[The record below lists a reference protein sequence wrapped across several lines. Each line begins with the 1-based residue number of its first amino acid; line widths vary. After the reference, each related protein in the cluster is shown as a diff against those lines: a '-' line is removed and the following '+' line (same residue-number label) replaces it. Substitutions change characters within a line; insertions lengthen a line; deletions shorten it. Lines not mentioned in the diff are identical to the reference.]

1 MGLHRRLRVAT
12 FAVALAAGLAG
23 SAQALV
29 LKASHQWP
37 KGDVRDEM
45 LRIIAREVKAADVDL
60 EIRIYP
66 AKSLFKPREQW
77 RAMVEGQLDISAF
90 PLDYAS
96 GEHPQFS
103 ATLMPGLVRNH
114 ERARRLNDSEF
125 MARIKQIIE
134 DAGVVVLADAWLAG
148 GFVSKKGCIRGPET
162 VKGLVMRA
170 AGPMF
175 EEMLRAAGASIA
187 SMPSSEIYTAMQ
199 QGVLDAANTS
209 SASLV
214 SYRIYEVSRCLT
226 APGENALWFM
236 YEPVLMSKK
245 SWDALN
251 DAQREALL
259 RGGQKAEEYFFQ
271 VAKDLDARLVDV
283 YRKAGV
289 EVTEMT
295 ADEYQAWIQ
304 VAKQSAYKKFAEEV
318 PGGAELV
325 ELALAVE

>member
-1 MGLHRRLRVAT
+1 MGFRHI
-12 FAVALAAGLAG
+12 ALAAVLAAG
-23 SAQALV
+23 FSASADALV

-45 LRIIAREVKAADVDL
+45 LRIIAREVEAANVDL

-66 AKSLFKPREQW
+66 ASSLFKPQEQW

-90 PLDYAS
+90 PLDYAA

-125 MARIKQIIE
+125 MKRIKQIIE
-134 DAGVVVLADAWLAG
+134 DAGVMVLSDAWLAG
-148 GFVSKKGCIRGPET
+148 GFASRNDCIRGPET
-162 VKGLVMRA
+162 VKGLVLRA
-170 AGPMF
+170 AGPLF

-199 QGVLDAANTS
+199 QGVLDAAITS

-214 SYRIYEVSRCLT
+214 SFRIYELAKCLT

-236 YEPVLMSKK
+236 YQPVLMSKK
-245 SWDALN
+245 SWEQLN
-251 DAQREALL
+251 DAQREAIM
-259 RGGQKAEEYFFQ
+259 RGAEKAEEYFFQ
-271 VAKDLDARLVDV
+271 VSKDLDAQLVDA
-283 YRKAGV
+283 YTKAGV
-289 EVTEMT
+289 QITQMT
-295 ADEYQAWIQ
+295 PEEYDAWIA
-304 VAKQSAYKKFAEEV
+304 VAKESAYRKFAGEV
-318 PGGAELV
+318 PGGAELI
-325 ELALAVE
+325 ELALSVE

>member
-1 MGLHRRLRVAT
+1 MQRLFLGAVTAAALFAT
-12 FAVALAAGLAG
+12 ALSGPAE
-23 SAQALV
+23 ALV

-45 LRIIAREVKAADVDL
+45 LRIIAREVEAADVGL

-125 MARIKQIIE
+125 MNRIKKIIE
-134 DAGVVVLADAWLAG
+134 DAGVVVLSDAWLAG

-162 VKGLVMRA
+162 VEGLVMRA

-214 SYRIYEVSRCLT
+214 SYRIYEVSKCLT

-245 SWDALN
+245 TWDRL
-251 DAQREALL
+251 DEAQREALL
-259 RGGQKAEEYFFQ
+259 RGGRKAEEYFFQ
-271 VAKDLDARLVDV
+271 VAKDLDTRLVDV

-295 ADEYQAWIQ
+295 AAEYEAWIE
-304 VAKQSAYKKFAEEV
+304 VARTSAYRKFAEEV

-325 ELALAVE
+325 DLALQVE